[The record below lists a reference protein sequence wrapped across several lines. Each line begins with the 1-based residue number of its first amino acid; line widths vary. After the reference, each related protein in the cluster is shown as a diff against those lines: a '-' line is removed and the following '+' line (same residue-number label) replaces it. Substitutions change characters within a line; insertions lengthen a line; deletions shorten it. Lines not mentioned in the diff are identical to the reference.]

1 MLLGHN
7 FIMNIKTIAFIFR
20 SVQIMGCLLAYLFG
34 PLQSMFMA
42 PGFVFS
48 VCLELLF
55 KYQC

>member
-7 FIMNIKTIAFIFR
+7 LILDVKSIASTFR

-34 PLQSMFMA
+34 PLQGMFMA